1 MAVQNQNLPQKSK
14 NLTTKALAA
23 TATTNSNITQ
33 PLAKTRTKFGQAA
46 TATATSFTEMGHNT
60 QASVGGGGQP
70 TTSTTPTAAA
80 GAVISNGGGPRVSFN
95 RDVHVKRIGKHPNDL
110 TNYETTNLQPPQK
123 TIPSYHQLPADLS
136 EESIRKEA
144 ALVLAQAERHKSK
157 AENGDNIPTFKVR
170 TKRSGDSNP
179 KKFHS
184 LPTRKKKAPAKP
196 VSRSVSDAAA
206 KKPAK
211 RPSIFNIFSRRSD
224 TNVNQVERD
233 PRFEDSGGR
242 RLVRSKSDV
251 GSYNKE
257 ERKYKKS
264 LKDTKQTAATPAGL
278 QSLNGSSKQQLINT
292 PLSPIIENAQ
302 KEDYFAEQFNRERR
316 KSDAITEREKHE
328 SGLSELLVRSR
339 SQAEEDGSIL
349 GRGPISHAIR
359 DKILCLQ
366 SKSQENMHS
375 SQLPAQKL
383 PLTKGVTVNGLA
395 KRLSME
401 RFSPPPPLS
410 GPAFSYIRPN
420 EGIMYAQLDHNEED
434 NRYRRDAIHS
444 PQRELRTPLRE
455 YRSPARDLRDM
466 RSPERDLPTNTMTL
480 GRQSLDRTDFAT
492 SQNNMKNAYNYNTHN
507 GRIGNSNGSSRI
519 IIESSRA
526 LGTPGTYGSP
536 NGAVGPT
543 TIRITNSHSP
553 SPWQQLSPRNL
564 SDEDEGLG
572 IETRKYYEDETPTL
586 LQTRSS
592 KSPAE
597 PPIVPVI
604 RSITPTHENGYD
616 TRAYQSPNRDEQGN
630 DIGYRRDE
638 AVNDIGYRRARLE
651 SRILTRRFGEPTT
664 LERNGYHR
672 EVENSPERFERNG
685 YQRNTGLSPE
695 RNREIREE
703 SAYHRYLSPERERES
718 YEPRFHKM
726 ETSEILN
733 KYSPERSH
741 LDIIAPTTVP
751 VTTPTLEKTSRY
763 KHTKY
768 YDDGRGGVKEVY
780 ERETHLDADGKPHV
794 RETRH
799 RERMDGSI
807 ERQQIQDYEPKSLDS
822 QLTSTDQYRSSP
834 ENMKRYDT
842 NAAHMQDWHGSSLKR
857 DKLQQRS
864 FDKGDSGIENDFRKE
879 SFNGELTSRWRKRT
893 IADDIKASEAFLRK
907 ERRHIEQ
914 LHAPRRRDSYVYRE
928 RSIDDGS
935 HYDPHLDK
943 YPVAAS
949 TLRRKD
955 QQSQTPGNDTLKRNK
970 KLGGFEKV
978 KQLFTGGSGG
988 GGGSGS
994 GSEGSKSGKKESDRH
1009 TRATSS
1015 TATVL
1020 TNSSVNTARTGL
1032 AKDKDKT
1039 DSSGG
1044 EKERDRYMVKEEEMR
1059 SRYSEHRGSGGSPAL
1074 TTVLHDEAMRE
1085 PKATDISMRR
1095 RLSTPKASPLLLKRT
1110 SSDKPKKESPLA
1122 KPEKVSWFKSLDRRS
1137 KSKSKE
1143 KLDVSVNG
1151 QSESSTMKRTKNS
1164 TRATTAPPP
1173 IPPKNLR
1180 FFGDTDLDSN
1190 PPTITKANTT
1200 LKTRPSVPSTLNR
1213 SQKYS
1218 QSAYH
1223 LDRLNTNPQKSD
1235 YRRNLSAA
1243 TQTSGVASSRHKSSS
1258 MHNLENGIGGDEVD
1272 FRKRRHYSRSRDLDD
1287 ISESG
1292 SETEDQ
1298 HKRPNGGVG
1307 GVRTLS
1313 RERLDRSHRYD
1324 DHTYRRS
1331 NDRHSTP
1338 LAMST
1343 STPNGIDGGGNER
1356 DGRRS
1361 HHQNHLMGPPKPA
1374 RSAERR
1380 LTSAYSRE
1388 RDRFPAES
1396 SGTEGESSL
1405 HSQRS
1410 VVYLHATTVGAIPQP
1425 YHLRRRSISRDDIRS
1440 NKSKP
1445 QPLQPMT
1452 RTVSRSVSMLAPW
1465 KPKLI
1470 SEGYEINYSQEQ
1482 NKRMASMPRKPHMGS
1497 SSTLTRT
1504 SKKSETPTTRTLRR
1518 NDHLKDDQSSL
1529 RHSSTTSASKSALS
1543 SNIRS
1548 VDGRRKIK

>member
-1 MAVQNQNLPQKSK
+1 
-14 NLTTKALAA
+14 
-23 TATTNSNITQ
+23 
-33 PLAKTRTKFGQAA
+33 
-46 TATATSFTEMGHNT
+46 
-60 QASVGGGGQP
+60 
-70 TTSTTPTAAA
+70 
-80 GAVISNGGGPRVSFN
+80 
-95 RDVHVKRIGKHPNDL
+95 
-110 TNYETTNLQPPQK
+110 
-123 TIPSYHQLPADLS
+123 
-136 EESIRKEA
+136 
-144 ALVLAQAERHKSK
+144 
-157 AENGDNIPTFKVR
+157 
-170 TKRSGDSNP
+170 
-179 KKFHS
+179 
-184 LPTRKKKAPAKP
+184 
-196 VSRSVSDAAA
+196 
-206 KKPAK
+206 
-211 RPSIFNIFSRRSD
+211 
-224 TNVNQVERD
+224 
-233 PRFEDSGGR
+233 
-242 RLVRSKSDV
+242 
-251 GSYNKE
+251 
-257 ERKYKKS
+257 
-264 LKDTKQTAATPAGL
+264 
-278 QSLNGSSKQQLINT
+278 
-292 PLSPIIENAQ
+292 
-302 KEDYFAEQFNRERR
+302 
-316 KSDAITEREKHE
+316 
-328 SGLSELLVRSR
+328 
-339 SQAEEDGSIL
+339 
-349 GRGPISHAIR
+349 
-359 DKILCLQ
+359 
-366 SKSQENMHS
+366 MHS
-375 SQLPAQKL
+375 SQLPVQKL

-420 EGIMYAQLDHNEED
+420 EGIMYAQLDHNEEQ
-434 NRYRRDAIHS
+434 NYRRESVHS
-444 PQRELRTPLRE
+444 PIRELRSPLRE
-455 YRSPARDLRDM
+455 YRSPARDI
-466 RSPERDLPTNTMTL
+466 RDLRSTEHDIPTSSMTM
-480 GRQSLDRTDFAT
+480 GRQSVDRTDFAT
-492 SQNNMKNAYNYNTHN
+492 SQNNMKNTYNYSNHN
-507 GRIGNSNGSSRI
+507 SRIGNSNGSRI
-519 IIESSRA
+519 IIEPSTRA
-526 LGTPGTYGSP
+526 HDTYGASV
-536 NGAVGPT
+536 GAVGPT

-572 IETRKYYEDETPTL
+572 IETRKYYEDETPALT
-586 LQTRSS
+586 QSRSS

-604 RSITPTHENGYD
+604 RSITPTCENGYD
-616 TRAYQSPNRDEQGN
+616 ARAYQSPVRD
-630 DIGYRRDE
+630 DPMD
-638 AVNDIGYRRARLE
+638 DIGYRRARLE
-651 SRILTRRFGEPTT
+651 SRILTRRFGEPGT
-664 LERNGYHR
+664 LERNGSNR
-672 EVENSPERFERNG
+672 VVSTSPERTLERNEYHRDTG
-685 YQRNTGLSPE
+685 VSPQRN
-695 RNREIREE
+695 RDVREE
-703 SAYHRYLSPERERES
+703 SAHHRYLSPERERES

-741 LDIIAPTTVP
+741 LDIIAPTTAP
-751 VTTPTLEKTSRY
+751 LTTPTMEKTSRY

-780 ERETHLDADGKPHV
+780 ERETHLDAQGKPHV

-799 RERMDGSI
+799 RERMDDSL
-807 ERQQIQDYEPKSLDS
+807 ERPQLQDYEPKSLDS
-822 QLTSTDQYRSSP
+822 QFTNTDQYRSSP
-834 ENMKRYDT
+834 ENMKRYEA
-842 NAAHMQDWHGSSLKR
+842 NAAHPHDWHGSSLKR

-879 SFNGELTSRWRKRT
+879 SFNGELISRWRKRT
-893 IADDIKASEAFLRK
+893 IADDIKACDTFLRK

-914 LHAPRRRDSYVYRE
+914 LHVARRKDSYVYRE

-935 HYDPHLDK
+935 HFDPHLDK
-943 YPVAAS
+943 YPTATS
-949 TLRRKD
+949 TLHRKD
-955 QQSQTPGNDTLKRNK
+955 QQSQTAGNETLKRNK

-978 KQLFTGGSGG
+978 KQLFTGVSG

-994 GSEGSKSGKKESDRH
+994 GSEGGKSSKKDGDRQA
-1009 TRATSS
+1009 RANSS
-1015 TATVL
+1015 TTTVT
-1020 TNSSVNTARTGL
+1020 TNSSAQTTRGARA
-1032 AKDKDKT
+1032 AKDKDK
-1039 DSSGG
+1039 DSNGS
-1044 EKERDRYMVKEEEMR
+1044 EKERERYMVKEEEMR
-1059 SRYSEHRGSGGSPAL
+1059 LRYSEHRGAAGAVAN
-1074 TTVLHDEAMRE
+1074 TTTHVDAYRE

-1164 TRATTAPPP
+1164 GRNTSAPPP

-1200 LKTRPSVPSTLNR
+1200 TKTRSSIPSTLNR

-1223 LDRLNTNPQKSD
+1223 LDRLNANPQQND
-1235 YRRNLSAA
+1235 YRRSLSSA
-1243 TQTSGVASSRHKSSS
+1243 TQTGVGGSRHKSSS
-1258 MHNLENGIGGDEVD
+1258 MHNLENGVGVTGDEVD

-1298 HKRPNGGVG
+1298 NKRPNGGVG
-1307 GVRTLS
+1307 GARTLS

-1343 STPNGIDGGGNER
+1343 STPNGIDAGGKER
-1356 DGRRS
+1356 DVRRTP
-1361 HHQNHLMGPPKPA
+1361 HHLMGPPKPA

-1380 LTSAYSRE
+1380 LTSSYSRE

-1425 YHLRRRSISRDDIRS
+1425 YHLRRRSISRDDLRS
-1440 NKSKP
+1440 NKGKP

-1482 NKRMASMPRKPHMGS
+1482 NKRMATMPRKPHMNS

-1504 SKKSETPTTRTLRR
+1504 SKKSETPTGRTLRR
-1518 NDHLKDDQSSL
+1518 HDHLKDDQSSL

-1543 SNIRS
+1543 SNLRS
-1548 VDGRRKIK
+1548 GDGRRKIK

>member
-1 MAVQNQNLPQKSK
+1 MAVQNQNLPTKT
-14 NLTTKALAA
+14 TTKSITTK
-23 TATTNSNITQ
+23 TATSTSNATK
-33 PLAKTRTKFGQAA
+33 PMSKTRTKFGQAA
-46 TATATSFTEMGHNT
+46 SAATSKAASSATTTQEVGHTNKAT
-60 QASVGGGGQP
+60 SSGGGEADVEGAAEQAP
-70 TTSTTPTAAA
+70 TTSTMPLSAGAAA
-80 GAVISNGGGPRVSFN
+80 NGGPRVSFN
-95 RDVHVKRIGKHPNDL
+95 RDVHVKRIGKHPNEL
-110 TNYETTNLQPPQK
+110 TNYETTNLQPPQA
-123 TIPSYHQLPADLS
+123 TIQSYHQVSADLS
-136 EESIRKEA
+136 EENIRKEA

-170 TKRSGDSNP
+170 TKRSGDSNA

-184 LPTRKKKAPAKP
+184 LPTRKKKGAAKP

-206 KKPAK
+206 KKNTK
-211 RPSIFNIFSRRSD
+211 RPSIFGLFSRRSD
-224 TNVNQVERD
+224 TNINQVERD
-233 PRFEDSGGR
+233 PLFEDSGGIH
-242 RLVRSKSDV
+242 LVRSKSDV

-257 ERKYKKS
+257 ERKQLKKS
-264 LKDTKQTAATPAGL
+264 LKDAKLAAT
-278 QSLNGSSKQQLINT
+278 QNTNNNSKQKLINT
-292 PLSPIIENAQ
+292 PLSPILENAQ
-302 KEDYFAEQFNRERR
+302 KEDYFEKQFNRERR

-328 SGLSELLVRSR
+328 SGVSELLERSR
-339 SQAEEDGSIL
+339 KQAVEEGNII
-349 GRGPISHAIR
+349 GKGHISHGIR
-359 DKILCLQ
+359 DKILTLQ

-375 SQLPAQKL
+375 SQLPAKKL
-383 PLTKGVTVNGLA
+383 PLTRGVTVNGLA

-410 GPAFSYIRPN
+410 SPAFSYIRPN
-420 EGIMYAQLDHNEED
+420 EGIMYAQLDHNED
-434 NRYRRDAIHS
+434 PYYQRRDSMHS
-444 PQRELRTPLRE
+444 PIKEMRSPLRE

-466 RSPERDLPTNTMTL
+466 RSPEREIPSTSTTL
-480 GRQSLDRTDFAT
+480 GRQSVDRTDFAT
-492 SQNNMKNAYNYNTHN
+492 SQNNIKNAYNYSTHN
-507 GRIGNSNGSSRI
+507 GRIGNSNGSRV
-519 IIESSRA
+519 IIEPSTRA
-526 LGTPGTYGSP
+526 HDNYGSAV
-536 NGAVGPT
+536 GVVGPT

-553 SPWQQLSPRNL
+553 SPWQQLSPRNV

-572 IETRKYYEDETPTL
+572 IETRKYYEDEPTA
-586 LQTRSS
+586 TMPSRSS

-604 RSITPTHENGYD
+604 RSITPTCESNYNA
-616 TRAYQSPNRDEQGN
+616 RVYKSPPRDEPM
-630 DIGYRRDE
+630 D
-638 AVNDIGYRRARLE
+638 DIGYRRARLE
-651 SRILTRRFGEPTT
+651 SRILTRRFGEPST

-672 EVENSPERFERNG
+672 EVNI
-685 YQRNTGLSPE
+685 SPE
-695 RNREIREE
+695 RNYEHNGYHHNGAISLEHNREVREE
-703 SAYHRYLSPERERES
+703 SMHHRYLSPERERVS
-718 YEPRFHKM
+718 HEPRFHKM

-741 LDIIAPTTVP
+741 LDIIAPTTARS
-751 VTTPTLEKTSRY
+751 TTPKLEKTSRY

-780 ERETHLDADGKPHV
+780 ERETHLDAQGKPIV
-794 RETRH
+794 RESHH
-799 RERMDGSI
+799 RERMDGSV
-807 ERQQIQDYEPKSLDS
+807 ERQQLQDYEPKSLDS
-822 QLTSTDQYRSSP
+822 QITGTDQYRSSP
-834 ENMKRYDT
+834 ENMKHYEI
-842 NAAHMQDWHGSSLKR
+842 NGSHVHDWHGSSLKR

-879 SFNGELTSRWRKRT
+879 SFNGDLTSRWRKRT
-893 IADDIKASEAFLRK
+893 AVDDIKACEAFLRK

-914 LHAPRRRDSYVYRE
+914 LHVAPRKDNYVYRE

-943 YPVAAS
+943 YPVATN

-955 QQSQTPGNDTLKRNK
+955 QQSQTANSETLKRTK

-978 KQLFTGGSGG
+978 KQLFTGVSA

-994 GSEGSKSGKKESDRH
+994 GSEGGKSSKKESERKI
-1009 TRATSS
+1009 RG
-1015 TATVL
+1015 
-1020 TNSSVNTARTGL
+1020 NSSITTVTANTSVPSTGVGK
-1032 AKDKDKT
+1032 AKGQH
-1039 DSSGG
+1039 DSNG
-1044 EKERDRYMVKEEEMR
+1044 EVRDRDRYMVKEEEMR
-1059 SRYSEHRGSGGSPAL
+1059 SRYTEHRGSGDTPIASRL
-1074 TTVLHDEAMRE
+1074 LHDDALRE

-1122 KPEKVSWFKSLDRRS
+1122 KPEKTSWFKSLDRRS

-1164 TRATTAPPP
+1164 TRNTSAPL

-1180 FFGDTDLDSN
+1180 FFGDTDIDSN
-1190 PPTITKANTT
+1190 PPTITKAKNTV
-1200 LKTRPSVPSTLNR
+1200 KTRASVPSTLNR

-1218 QSAYH
+1218 QSAYN
-1223 LDRLNTNPQKSD
+1223 LDRLNANPQQND
-1235 YRRNLSAA
+1235 YRRTLSSS
-1243 TQTSGVASSRHKSSS
+1243 TQTSVGGSRHKSSS
-1258 MHNLENGIGGDEVD
+1258 MHNLENGVGGVGGDEVD

-1287 ISESG
+1287 ISETG

-1298 HKRPNGGVG
+1298 NKRPNGVVG
-1307 GVRTLS
+1307 IARSLS
-1313 RERLDRSHRYD
+1313 REHLDRSHRYD

-1331 NDRHSTP
+1331 SDCQGTP
-1338 LAMST
+1338 LTMTTST
-1343 STPNGIDGGGNER
+1343 SNGVDGSGEDR
-1356 DGRRS
+1356 DVIRA
-1361 HHQNHLMGPPKPA
+1361 HHMMVGPPKPA

-1380 LTSAYSRE
+1380 TTTSYSRE
-1388 RDRFPAES
+1388 LDRFPAES

-1425 YHLRRRSISRDDIRS
+1425 YHLRRRSISRDDLRS

-1465 KPKLI
+1465 KPKFV

-1482 NKRMASMPRKPHMGS
+1482 NKRLPTMPRKPQANS
-1497 SSTLTRT
+1497 SNILTRT
-1504 SKKSETPTTRTLRR
+1504 NKKSETSNARTLRR
-1518 NDHLKDDQSSL
+1518 HDHLKDDQSSL

-1548 VDGRRKIK
+1548 ADGRRKVK

>member
-1 MAVQNQNLPQKSK
+1 MAVQNQNLPPKPPH
-14 NLTTKALAA
+14 LTAKTATGA
-23 TATTNSNITQ
+23 TATNTHMNATQ

-46 TATATSFTEMGHNT
+46 AAAAATGAATELGHNT
-60 QASVGGGGQP
+60 QVSGGAGGVSMM
-70 TTSTTPTAAA
+70 STPAGATAPTA
-80 GAVISNGGGPRVSFN
+80 VPNGGPRVSFN
-95 RDVHVKRIGKHPNDL
+95 RDVHVKRIGKHPNEL

-170 TKRSGDSNP
+170 TKRSGDPNP

-184 LPTRKKKAPAKP
+184 LPTRKKKSPAKP

-206 KKPAK
+206 KKNAK

-224 TNVNQVERD
+224 TNVNQVDRD

-257 ERKYKKS
+257 ERKYKKT
-264 LKDTKQTAATPAGL
+264 LKEPKSNAAAQGGL
-278 QSLNGSSKQQLINT
+278 QTLNSSSKQQLINT

-316 KSDAITEREKHE
+316 KSEAITEREKHE
-328 SGLSELLVRSR
+328 SGLSELLERSR
-339 SQAEEDGSIL
+339 IQAEDDGNIL
-349 GRGPISHAIR
+349 GKGHISHAIR
-359 DKILCLQ
+359 DKILSLQ
-366 SKSQENMHS
+366 SKSQDNMHS

-420 EGIMYAQLDHNEED
+420 EGIMYAQLDHNEDE
-434 NRYRRDAIHS
+434 NRYRREYQHS
-444 PQRELRTPLRE
+444 PNRELRTPLRE
-455 YRSPARDLRDM
+455 YRSPARDIRDM
-466 RSPERDLPTNTMTL
+466 RSPERELQTPTKTL
-480 GRQSLDRTDFAT
+480 GRQSVDRTDFTT
-492 SQNNMKNAYNYNTHN
+492 SQNNLKNTYNYNTHN
-507 GRIGNSNGSSRI
+507 GRVGNGNGSRI
-519 IIESSRA
+519 IIEQSTTRGS
-526 LGTPGTYGSP
+526 PGTYGSP
-536 NGAVGPT
+536 NGQVGPT

-572 IETRKYYEDETPTL
+572 IETRKYYEDESTALT
-586 LQTRSS
+586 QSRSS

-597 PPIVPVI
+597 PPIIPVI
-604 RSITPTHENGYD
+604 RSITPTIENGYD
-616 TRAYQSPNRDEQGN
+616 TRGYQSPTRDEPMH
-630 DIGYRRDE
+630 
-638 AVNDIGYRRARLE
+638 DIGYRRARLE

-664 LERNGYHR
+664 LERNGYQR
-672 EVENSPERFERNG
+672 DVEASPERFERNG
-685 YQRNTGLSPE
+685 YQRDTGASPE
-695 RNREIREE
+695 RNREVREQ
-703 SAYHRYLSPERERES
+703 SAYQRYLSPERERES

-751 VTTPTLEKTSRY
+751 VTTPLMEKTSRY

-799 RERMDGSI
+799 RERMDGSM
-807 ERQQIQDYEPKSLDS
+807 ERQQLQDYEPKSLDS

-834 ENMKRYDT
+834 ENMKRYEMST
-842 NAAHMQDWHGSSLKR
+842 ANTQDWHGSSLKR

-893 IADDIKASEAFLRK
+893 IADDIKACEAFLRK

-914 LHAPRRRDSYVYRE
+914 LHVARRRDSYVYRE

-943 YPVAAS
+943 YPAATS

-955 QQSQTPGNDTLKRNK
+955 QQSQTAGTETLKRNK

-994 GSEGSKSGKKESDRH
+994 GSEGGKSGKKDGERQA
-1009 TRATSS
+1009 RGNSS
-1015 TATVL
+1015 TATS
-1020 TNSSVNTARTGL
+1020 SSVQTTRTGT
-1032 AKDKDKT
+1032 AKDK

-1044 EKERDRYMVKEEEMR
+1044 EKERPRYMVKEEEMR
-1059 SRYSEHRGSGGSPAL
+1059 SRYSEHRGSAGSAAL
-1074 TTVLHDEAMRE
+1074 AAMLHDDALRE

-1164 TRATTAPPP
+1164 ARTNTAPPP

-1180 FFGDTDLDSN
+1180 FFGDTDIDSN

-1200 LKTRPSVPSTLNR
+1200 LKQRPSVATTLNR

-1218 QSAYH
+1218 QSAYN
-1223 LDRLNTNPQKSD
+1223 LDRLNSNPTQSD
-1235 YRRNLSAA
+1235 YRRHLSAA
-1243 TQTSGVASSRHKSSS
+1243 TQTTGGGVGGSRHKSSS
-1258 MHNLENGIGGDEVD
+1258 MHNLENGGEVGDDEVD

-1307 GVRTLS
+1307 GARTLS

-1324 DHTYRRS
+1324 EHTYRRS
-1331 NDRHSTP
+1331 NDRHGTP
-1338 LAMST
+1338 SAMST
-1343 STPNGIDGGGNER
+1343 STPNGIDAGGNDREV
-1356 DGRRS
+1356 RRT
-1361 HHQNHLMGPPKPA
+1361 HHHHLIGPPKPA

-1380 LTSAYSRE
+1380 GTSAYSRE
-1388 RDRFPAES
+1388 RERFPAES

-1425 YHLRRRSISRDDIRS
+1425 YHLRRRSISRDDLRS

-1482 NKRMASMPRKPHMGS
+1482 NKRMATMPRKPHMSS

-1504 SKKSETPTTRTLRR
+1504 NKKSETPTTRTLRR
-1518 NDHLKDDQSSL
+1518 HDHLKDDQSSL

-1543 SNIRS
+1543 SNLRS
-1548 VDGRRKIK
+1548 GDGRRKLK